1 MQIKTHA
8 AVLESGI
15 DNGAA
20 LKLHT
25 STNEAAANCRALLN
39 EINRLSDLFRQSDLL
54 KDVLPVDKIDQA
66 KSAARKSRG
75 KSKWL
80 RIVVGLG
87 LGTILVVGLAIGAG
101 QLAG

>member
-1 MQIKTHA
+1 M

-39 EINRLSDLFRQSDLL
+39 EINRLSALFRESDLL
-54 KDVLPVDKIDQA
+54 KDVVPVDKIDHT
-66 KSAARKSRG
+66 SFTRKRRG
-75 KSKWL
+75 RSKWL
-80 RIVVGLG
+80 RVVVGLG
-87 LGTILVVGLAIGAG
+87 LGTILVVGLAMGAG
-101 QLAG
+101 QFSR